1 MICTIFATDQMG
13 TFGNRGTL
21 PWRMHP
27 EDMEWFREHTL
38 NQIVVMGRKTW
49 DDPKMPKP
57 LSDRINCVVSS
68 RSIEGYP
75 SVRRL
80 HGDYK
85 KQIQDL
91 QTLFPKKNIFIL
103 GGPDLIM
110 DCKDLIDYAYITHR
124 KGSAYSD
131 VRIDLRAFMA
141 MMRITSSRP
150 STDKMLNFS
159 IYKNIDIFRPVH
171 ANIP

>member
-1 MICTIFATDQMG
+1 MICSILASTNLGGI
-13 TFGNRGTL
+13 GNRGTL
-21 PWRMHP
+21 PWPKHRQ
-27 EDMEWFREHTL
+27 DLEWFKEHTT

-57 LSDRINCVVSS
+57 LPDRINCVVSS

-75 SVRRL
+75 GVRRL

-85 KQIQDL
+85 KQIQEL
-91 QTLFPKKNIFIL
+91 QTLFPKKNIFVL

-110 DCKDLIDYAYITHR
+110 DCKDLIDYAYVTHR

-159 IYKNIDIFRPVH
+159 V
-171 ANIP
+171 

>member
-38 NQIVVMGRKTW
+38 NQIVVMGRRTW

-57 LSDRINCVVSS
+57 LPDRINCVVTN
-68 RSIEGYP
+68 RPLIEKG
-75 SVRRL
+75 VRPLR
-80 HGDYK
+80 GDYK
-85 KQIQDL
+85 KQIVEL
-91 QTLFPKKNIFIL
+91 QALFPKKNVFIL
-103 GGPDLIM
+103 GGPELIM
-110 DCKDLIDYAYITHR
+110 DCKDLIDHAYITHR
-124 KGSAYSD
+124 KGAAYSD

-150 STDKMLNFS
+150 SEDKMLNFS
-159 IYKNIDIFRPVH
+159 VYKNIDIFRPVH
-171 ANIP
+171 ANIS

>member
-21 PWRMHP
+21 PWP
-27 EDMEWFREHTL
+27 VNAEDMAWFREHTV
-38 NQIVVMGRKTW
+38 NQIVVMGRRTW
-49 DDPKMPKP
+49 DDPKMRKP
-57 LSDRINCVVSS
+57 LPDRINCV
-68 RSIEGYP
+68 ITNQALTGYP

-80 HGDYK
+80 SGDYK

-91 QTLFPKKNIFIL
+91 QTLFPTKNIFIL

-110 DCKDLIDYAYITHR
+110 DCKDLIDYAYVTHR
-124 KGSAYSD
+124 KGAAFSD
-131 VRIDLRAFMA
+131 VRIDLRSFMVG
-141 MMRITSSRP
+141 MRITSSRP

-159 IYKNIDIFRPVH
+159 IYKNIDPFR
-171 ANIP
+171 